1 MIYISL
7 ANDFFFSLE
16 VQPVGWGDDEFVSDF
31 TNRWY
36 GHKTIF
42 LSSDKSRPTAFL
54 PHSFD
59 AWIILWKF
67 KHRHAKQTVSLI
79 IRHLQWSC
87 QPNQVQYNLL
97 VSIIM
102 SIYYYHCTLITI
114 RITEKSIHT
123 YIWHRKL
130 WLFQLLVLLL
140 NVLDERVPFNHFWTI
155 LVMVL

>member
-67 KHRHAKQTVSLI
+67 KHRHAKQTLSHWLSDIYIGHVS
-79 IRHLQWSC
+79 QTK
-87 QPNQVQYNLL
+87 Y
-97 VSIIM
+97 SII
-102 SIYYYHCTLITI
+102 Y
-114 RITEKSIHT
+114 
-123 YIWHRKL
+123 
-130 WLFQLLVLLL
+130 
-140 NVLDERVPFNHFWTI
+140 
-155 LVMVL
+155 